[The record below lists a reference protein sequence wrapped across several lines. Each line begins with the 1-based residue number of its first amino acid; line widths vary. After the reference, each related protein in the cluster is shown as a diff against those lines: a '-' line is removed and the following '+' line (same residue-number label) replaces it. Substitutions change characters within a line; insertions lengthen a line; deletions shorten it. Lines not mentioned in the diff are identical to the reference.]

1 MGGVRVMEMILRHAH
16 FCLRCSE
23 LSSPSYPLP
32 PRGSSFRR
40 VRLIARRNLAVSVSK
55 SSLTESEVAGEDVL
69 HMFLKDRQLN
79 GDFISKVSDVLWS
92 KKNIEFAELETNT
105 LKEDNRYHEEVV
117 ETDNNSGFLKL
128 TRTREW
134 VSGQSIAPANK
145 KEVAKNWQNESEK
158 RKKLNLLKYEAL
170 KRELLVLT
178 VGVGAACSVYCL
190 VIFSFQAAFSYA
202 AGVLFSCLYL
212 QLLYNHADNLSIEA
226 IPEIFMQKKMK
237 RIGIRSEDL
246 KNVLEKTLNGTA
258 IALSSPRLAIPA
270 AIYGLW
276 AFSQHFPNGYFDFE
290 LVPGMFGFFAYKAAA
305 LIQVY
310 RDNEDLHLIFPD
322 EEAENS

>member
-1 MGGVRVMEMILRHAH
+1 MGGFRAMEITLRHAH

-23 LSSPSYPLP
+23 LSSPSYPLLL
-32 PRGSSFRR
+32 RGSSFRR
-40 VRLIARRNLAVSVSK
+40 VRLIARRNLAVSISK
-55 SSLTESEVAGEDVL
+55 SSFPESDVAREDVL
-69 HMFLKDRQLN
+69 QMFLKDRQLN
-79 GDFISKVSDVLWS
+79 GDFISKVSDFLWS
-92 KKNIEFAELETNT
+92 KENIEFAELETNT
-105 LKEDNRYHEEVV
+105 LKEDNQYHEEVV

-178 VGVGAACSVYCL
+178 IGVGAACSVYCL
-190 VIFSFQAAFSYA
+190 VVFSFQAAFSYA
-202 AGVLFSCLYL
+202 SGVLFSCLYL
-212 QLLYNHADNLSIEA
+212 QLLYNHADNLSREA

-246 KNVLEKTLNGTA
+246 KNVLEKTLSGTA
-258 IALSSPRLAIPA
+258 VALSSPRLVIPA

-322 EEAENS
+322 EEAESS

>member
-1 MGGVRVMEMILRHAH
+1 MGGVRVMEMTLRHAH

-117 ETDNNSGFLKL
+117 ETDNNSGFMKL

-178 VGVGAACSVYCL
+178 IGVGAACSVYCL

-202 AGVLFSCLYL
+202 AGVLF
-212 QLLYNHADNLSIEA
+212 
-226 IPEIFMQKKMK
+226 

-305 LIQVY
+305 LIQGHMNL
-310 RDNEDLHLIFPD
+310 RNI
-322 EEAENS
+322 

>member
-1 MGGVRVMEMILRHAH
+1 MGGFRAMEITLRHAH

-23 LSSPSYPLP
+23 LSSPSYPLLL
-32 PRGSSFRR
+32 RGSSFRR
-40 VRLIARRNLAVSVSK
+40 VRLIARRNLAVSISK
-55 SSLTESEVAGEDVL
+55 SSFPESEVAREDVL
-69 HMFLKDRQLN
+69 QMFLKDRQLN
-79 GDFISKVSDVLWS
+79 GDFISKVSDILWS
-92 KKNIEFAELETNT
+92 KENIEFAELETNT
-105 LKEDNRYHEEVV
+105 MKEDNQYHEEVV

-178 VGVGAACSVYCL
+178 IGVGAACGVYCL
-190 VIFSFQAAFSYA
+190 VVFSFQAAFSYA
-202 AGVLFSCLYL
+202 SGVLFSCLYL
-212 QLLYNHADNLSIEA
+212 QLLYNHADNLSREA

-237 RIGIRSEDL
+237 RL
-246 KNVLEKTLNGTA
+246 V
-258 IALSSPRLAIPA
+258 IPA

-322 EEAENS
+322 EEAESS